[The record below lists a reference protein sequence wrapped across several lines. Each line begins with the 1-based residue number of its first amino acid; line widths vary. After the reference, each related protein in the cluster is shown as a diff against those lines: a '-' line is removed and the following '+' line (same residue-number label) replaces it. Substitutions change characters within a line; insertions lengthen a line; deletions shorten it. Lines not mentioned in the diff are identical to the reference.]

1 MGRGS
6 SKASNTGFRF
16 QEGNKQEIRNAAIE
30 DLTQKEQKRWKDSKL
45 AEYFINDDVR
55 AVDKALDY
63 LEENNIKNIIDKSD
77 DYDDSIKWKFSGKD
91 KSTGKFASFE
101 FDSMPKESNAM
112 ENLKGNGYSVT
123 DKIVLPVKL
132 HNYLVQHTNM
142 TENDIKA
149 VRSIAKVA
157 LNNYKK
163 KR

>member
-6 SKASNTGFRF
+6 SKAAAGFKF
-16 QEGNKQEIRNAAIE
+16 SEGSRQEIRNAALD
-30 DLTQKEQKRWKDSKL
+30 DLAQKEQRYWKNDRM
-45 AEYFINDDVR
+45 AESFINDDAR

-63 LEENNIKNIIDKSD
+63 FEENNIKNIIDKSD

-132 HNYLVQHTNM
+132 HNYLVQQTNM

-163 KR
+163 KGK